1 MSSAG
6 RKPKPTAMK
15 ELAGNPGKRPLN
27 QREPK
32 PRVVI
37 PPCPKWLQGEARAEY
52 KRTARMLVN
61 LRVMTEADRVA
72 LAAYAHQY
80 AKWLEAERMVQEQ
93 GAVLIS
99 DKGGAYINP
108 WQNIANGALKTM
120 RSLMAEF
127 GMTPASRTRISAEPD
142 DSQPKS
148 LAEQLFEL
156 AKND

>member
-1 MSSAG
+1 
-6 RKPKPTAMK
+6 
-15 ELAGNPGKRPLN
+15 
-27 QREPK
+27 
-32 PRVVI
+32 
-37 PPCPKWLQGEARAEY
+37 
-52 KRTARMLVN
+52 
-61 LRVMTEADRVA
+61 VMTEADRVA

-80 AKWLEAERMVQEQ
+80 GKWLEAERMVQEQ